1 MKKLALISSLVIA
14 ANTFAAETPV
24 AAEAVVHS
32 GVFGHGADI
41 FGIAFAVVM
50 SSLAIGLIGYG
61 AATAIGRNPSAAAD
75 VKSATLLP
83 MVFAEGL
90 GIVAVV
96 LAFVVAFVK

>member
-1 MKKLALISSLVIA
+1 MKKLALISAAVIA
-14 ANTFAAETPV
+14 ANSFAAES
-24 AAEAVVHS
+24 AEVTQSS
-32 GVFGHGADI
+32 GIFGHGADV

-50 SSLAIGLIGYG
+50 SSLAIGLIGFG
-61 AATAIGRNPSAAAD
+61 IASAIGRNPSAAAD
-75 VKSATLLP
+75 IKSATLLP

>member
-14 ANTFAAETPV
+14 ANSFAAEST
-24 AAEAVVHS
+24 EAVVHS
-32 GVFGHGADI
+32 GVFGHGSDV

-50 SSLAIGLIGYG
+50 SSIAIGLIGYG

-75 VKSATLLP
+75 IKSATLLP

>member
-1 MKKLALISSLVIA
+1 MKKLALLSLVAPLA
-14 ANTFAAETPV
+14 AFAEETT
-24 AAEAVVHS
+24 AATTVS
-32 GVFGHGADI
+32 GGVFGHGADV

-61 AATAIGRNPSAAAD
+61 AATAIGRNPSAASD
-75 VKSATLLP
+75 IKSATLLP

>member
-14 ANTFAAETPV
+14 ANSFAVESTEV
-24 AAEAVVHS
+24 AQQS
-32 GVFGHGADI
+32 GGLFGHGADV

-50 SSLAIGLIGYG
+50 SSLAIGLIGFG
-61 AATAIGRNPSAAAD
+61 IATAIGRNPSAAAD
-75 VKSATLLP
+75 IKSATLLP

>member
-1 MKKLALISSLVIA
+1 MYSVLHLLS
-14 ANTFAAETPV
+14 
-24 AAEAVVHS
+24 
-32 GVFGHGADI
+32 
-41 FGIAFAVVM
+41 VM

-75 VKSATLLP
+75 IKSATLLP

>member
-1 MKKLALISSLVIA
+1 MKKLALLSLVA
-14 ANTFAAETPV
+14 PLAVFAEEATTVV
-24 AAEAVVHS
+24 ATS
-32 GVFGHGADI
+32 GHGIDI
-41 FGIAFAVVM
+41 FGIAAAVIM
-50 SSLAIGLIGYG
+50 SALAIGLIGYG

-75 VKSATLLP
+75 IKSATLLP

>member
-1 MKKLALISSLVIA
+1 MKKLALISSLIIA
-14 ANTFAAETPV
+14 ANSFAAET
-24 AAEAVVHS
+24 AATEPVVHS
-32 GVFGHGADI
+32 GVFGHGSDV

-50 SSLAIGLIGYG
+50 SSIAIGLIGYG

-75 VKSATLLP
+75 IKSATLLP

>member
-1 MKKLALISSLVIA
+1 MKKLALLSLVA
-14 ANTFAAETPV
+14 PLAVFAEETTAV
-24 AAEAVVHS
+24 ATVS
-32 GVFGHGADI
+32 GGVFGHGADV

-61 AATAIGRNPSAAAD
+61 AATAIGRNPSAASD
-75 VKSATLLP
+75 IKSATLLP

>member
-1 MKKLALISSLVIA
+1 MKKLALLSLVA
-14 ANTFAAETPV
+14 PLAVFAEETTTATV
-24 AAEAVVHS
+24 S
-32 GVFGHGADI
+32 GGVFGHGADV

-61 AATAIGRNPSAAAD
+61 AATAIGRISSAAAD
-75 VKSATLLP
+75 IKSATLLP

>member
-1 MKKLALISSLVIA
+1 MKKLALISSLIIA
-14 ANTFAAETPV
+14 ANSFAAET
-24 AAEAVVHS
+24 AATESVVHS
-32 GVFGHGADI
+32 GVFGHGSDV

-50 SSLAIGLIGYG
+50 SSIAIGLIGYG

-75 VKSATLLP
+75 IKSATLLP

>member
-1 MKKLALISSLVIA
+1 MKKLALISSLILA
-14 ANTFAAETPV
+14 ANSFAV
-24 AAEAVVHS
+24 EAVPAEQVVHA

-75 VKSATLLP
+75 IKSATLLP

-96 LAFVVAFVK
+96 LSFVVAFVK

>member
-1 MKKLALISSLVIA
+1 MKKLALISSVVIVANSVSAESA
-14 ANTFAAETPV
+14 A
-24 AAEAVVHS
+24 AVQQTS
-32 GVFGHGADI
+32 GIFGHGADV

-61 AATAIGRNPSAAAD
+61 IASAIGRNPSAAAD
-75 VKSATLLP
+75 IKSATLLP

>member
-1 MKKLALISSLVIA
+1 MKKLALLSLVA
-14 ANTFAAETPV
+14 PLAVFAEETT
-24 AAEAVVHS
+24 AVTTVS
-32 GVFGHGADI
+32 GGVFGHGADV

-50 SSLAIGLIGYG
+50 SSLAIGLIGFG

-75 VKSATLLP
+75 IKSATLLP